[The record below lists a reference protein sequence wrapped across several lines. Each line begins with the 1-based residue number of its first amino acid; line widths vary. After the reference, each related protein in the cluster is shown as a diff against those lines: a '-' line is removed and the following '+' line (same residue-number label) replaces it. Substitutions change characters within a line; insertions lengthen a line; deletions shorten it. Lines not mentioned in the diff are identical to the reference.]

1 LASSRIL
8 NRWLRGYH
16 GFNQHN
22 LLELSAKSRHTDEMK
37 KFASTRDIIIHTG
50 KFEEAA
56 RFYEEVLA
64 LPVTT
69 KSGKLVGFETGSFQL
84 FVDGRD
90 SLRMGPVFEFSVA
103 DVEEAKQQLVAN
115 GCAVVAEDESV
126 PRCYI
131 KDPHGLVFNLTT
143 R

>member
-1 LASSRIL
+1 LPD
-8 NRWLRGYH
+8 YH
-16 GFNQHN
+16 GLTAHN
-22 LLELSAKSRHTDEMK
+22 LLELPPKPRHTSAMK
-37 KFASTRDIIIHTG
+37 KFTSTRDIIIHAG
-50 KFEEAA
+50 KFEEAV
-56 RFYEEVLA
+56 RFYEKVLA

-103 DVEEAKQQLVAN
+103 DVEKAKQQLLAT
-115 GCAVVAEDESV
+115 GCALIAEDESV